1 MPPQEMPPDTAA
13 PAEPG
18 IAKHESPSF
27 GTQLIAFL
35 TFVFLIVPVLVIIIA
50 FFFGLVLAEVEG
62 WPIVDGF
69 YYVTSM
75 LCGLPA
81 PLTDVVPDSMGGK
94 IMDIIIAIW
103 ALAVAGTVIGVVAGM
118 SFITQLIES
127 AEKAFSKKKKAGD
140 DDDESF
146 EELTSGSETAELG
159 NRVAALELAMR
170 KQNDVLQKIL
180 AATGGK

>member
-1 MPPQEMPPDTAA
+1 
-13 PAEPG
+13 
-18 IAKHESPSF
+18 
-27 GTQLIAFL
+27 
-35 TFVFLIVPVLVIIIA
+35 
-50 FFFGLVLAEVEG
+50 
-62 WPIVDGF
+62 
-69 YYVTSM
+69 M

-81 PLTDVVPDSMGGK
+81 PLTDVEPDSTEGK

-159 NRVAALELAMR
+159 NRVASLELAMR